1 MALLAIIFIFLVLSA
16 FFSGS
21 EIAFVSA
28 NKLGI
33 AVKKEQNSRRGNIIS
48 RFYEKPKAFLGTM
61 LVGNNIAL
69 VAFTSL
75 MSLVLK
81 PHIEPIFGGDS
92 VLSLLIITMI
102 ITLVV
107 LVFGEFLPKTIFSLW
122 ANKMLYVLAYPLLFF
137 KWLLTIPTFF
147 MTGLSNF
154 ILKRIVDV
162 PEESADDVLNRVD
175 LQHYITDTLSDD
187 QDDIDKEILTN
198 ALTFGHNNAA
208 HCMVCLLY
216 TSPSPRDS

>member
-1 MALLAIIFIFLVLSA
+1 MALLIVSILICLVLSA

-33 AVKKEQNSRRGNIIS
+33 AVKKEQNTKRGNIIAK
-48 RFYEKPKAFLGTM
+48 FYDKPKAFLGAM

-69 VAFTSL
+69 VAFTYFMTKLLAPSF
-75 MSLVLK
+75 
-81 PHIEPIFGGDS
+81 EPTFGEGG
-92 VLSLLIITMI
+92 SLLIYTLI

-107 LVFGEFLPKTIFSLW
+107 LIFGEFLPKTLFSLW
-122 ANKMLYVLAYPLLFF
+122 SNKMLYLLAFPLLFF
-137 KWLLTIPTFF
+137 RWFLAIPTYF

-154 ILKRIVDV
+154 LLSRFIKV
-162 PEESADDVLNRVD
+162 PDESADDALNRVD

-198 ALTFGHNNAA
+198 ALTLDII
-208 HCMVCLLY
+208 MLLIAWCQEQ
-216 TSPSPRDS
+216 R

>member
-81 PHIEPIFGGDS
+81 PHI
-92 VLSLLIITMI
+92 
-102 ITLVV
+102 
-107 LVFGEFLPKTIFSLW
+107 
-122 ANKMLYVLAYPLLFF
+122 
-137 KWLLTIPTFF
+137 
-147 MTGLSNF
+147 
-154 ILKRIVDV
+154 
-162 PEESADDVLNRVD
+162 
-175 LQHYITDTLSDD
+175 
-187 QDDIDKEILTN
+187 
-198 ALTFGHNNAA
+198 
-208 HCMVCLLY
+208 CLL
-216 TSPSPRDS
+216 